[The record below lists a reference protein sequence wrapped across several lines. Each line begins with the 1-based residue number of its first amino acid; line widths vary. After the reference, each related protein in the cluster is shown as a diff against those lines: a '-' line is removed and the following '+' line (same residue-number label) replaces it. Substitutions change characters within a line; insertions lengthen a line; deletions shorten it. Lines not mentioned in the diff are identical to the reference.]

1 MLQHSFFVVIAFFV
15 GMAPWCSLLFVHI
28 CLQLRTAFTT
38 AQEPTMAVFG
48 YHRCFACGTPSLDHS
63 SAALH
68 YEVASLKAE
77 VLALRTQVAL
87 LSRAAWKEQTQEPAV
102 LPDAAAKPRFFL
114 RNEKL
119 TLTTR
124 KPPADVAE
132 EAGLCLLCDDPA
144 EQRCH
149 LRCGEVFCKR
159 CFDIHMEDDCEWRL
173 AGAP

>member
-1 MLQHSFFVVIAFFV
+1 MAAFGPYRCYACGAPPFDHSF
-15 GMAPWCSLLFVHI
+15 
-28 CLQLRTAFTT
+28 
-38 AQEPTMAVFG
+38 
-48 YHRCFACGTPSLDHS
+48 
-63 SAALH
+63 AALH
-68 YEVASLKAE
+68 YEVASLKAQ

-87 LSRAAWKEQTQEPAV
+87 LSCAAWTEQTQEPAV
-102 LPDAAAKPRFFL
+102 LPAATAKPHCFL

-119 TLTTR
+119 KLTTSTLR
-124 KPPADVAE
+124 ADVAE
-132 EAGLCLLCDDPA
+132 EAGVCLFCDDPA